1 MRAFRKF
8 VVAASMLVAA
18 GGAIGQPA
26 APAPGVE
33 STTVSQTKVLCV
45 HRDAPTGSRI
55 GSKSICHTMA
65 EWRTIHANADL
76 DMRTLEERRDMG
88 IQGAANAAGQ

>member
-1 MRAFRKF
+1 MRAFGEF
-8 VVAASMLVAA
+8 VVAASMLAAA
-18 GGAIGQPA
+18 GSVIAQPA

-33 STTVSQTKVLCV
+33 SATVSESKVLCV

-55 GSKSICHTMA
+55 GAKSICHTMS
-65 EWRTIHANADL
+65 EWRTIHANAEQ
-76 DMRTLEERRDMG
+76 DMRYLEDRRDNG